1 MVVVTHE
8 DGSKEFVNNSLD
20 NSSTMEQASTCTSP
34 PLVIETMPNTP
45 SPEPLTPR
53 PLSPDN
59 NAESIESPPIQ
70 VQSPPKI
77 MKTIKISVTCSSPTL
92 EIETLPNSPEPP
104 QSPSSLP
111 SSNNSTFVT
120 GALHSSSFSDSEKEV
135 KIDSSK
141 TLEDDILVI
150 HEDVIEPISMTPASD
165 EQKLCEKPIK
175 VIPHKDEDD
184 EVILMN
190 GSLQRL
196 IPFREDLLLI
206 DPEVEMEKDEKIV
219 KKSRINSKTVL
230 TPTIEPLS
238 PSTASNPSVYTTPQ
252 DSPNSAN
259 KYNSTKSTFRFPPN
273 NFETKESIKSSLA
286 PVTNTTSSKS
296 SKPQSGSINED
307 QEEDSVSTMGEN
319 ENIGQTVTTSGKQQ
333 HQYIQDSG
341 QRNIRPG
348 LEADTS
354 QGQTKH
360 GYKPE
365 YFQSLKSLNSLLE
378 MLENGTENQEA
389 EQEKSKVKLFTVNLT

>member
-1 MVVVTHE
+1 M
-8 DGSKEFVNNSLD
+8 
-20 NSSTMEQASTCTSP
+20 
-34 PLVIETMPNTP
+34 
-45 SPEPLTPR
+45 
-53 PLSPDN
+53 
-59 NAESIESPPIQ
+59 
-70 VQSPPKI
+70 
-77 MKTIKISVTCSSPTL
+77 
-92 EIETLPNSPEPP
+92 
-104 QSPSSLP
+104 
-111 SSNNSTFVT
+111 
-120 GALHSSSFSDSEKEV
+120 
-135 KIDSSK
+135 
-141 TLEDDILVI
+141 
-150 HEDVIEPISMTPASD
+150 
-165 EQKLCEKPIK
+165 
-175 VIPHKDEDD
+175 
-184 EVILMN
+184 LMN

-196 IPFREDLLLI
+196 IPSKEDLLLI
-206 DPEVEMEKDEKIV
+206 QPELEMEKDEKIV
-219 KKSRINSKTVL
+219 KKSKINSKTIL

-296 SKPQSGSINED
+296 SKPQSGSINEN

-319 ENIGQTVTTSGKQQ
+319 ENIGQMVTTLGKQQ

-354 QGQTKH
+354 QGQTEH

-389 EQEKSKVKLFTVNLT
+389 EQDKSKVIHIPIVMENGGKISNKHNE